1 METKYFET
9 IENMIF
15 GAVAPDD
22 FVRSDLVFSDIVI
35 TNLHWETYS
44 FPGEESHGFQG
55 GMDGGSVVDNRV

>member
-1 METKYFET
+1 
-9 IENMIF
+9 MIF

-35 TNLHWETYS
+35 ANLHWETYS